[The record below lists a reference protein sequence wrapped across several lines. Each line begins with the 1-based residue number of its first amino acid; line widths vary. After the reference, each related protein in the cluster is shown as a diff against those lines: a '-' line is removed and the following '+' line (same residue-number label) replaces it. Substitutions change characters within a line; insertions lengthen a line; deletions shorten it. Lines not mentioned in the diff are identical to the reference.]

1 MATRGSGLWDN
12 DSCIEEVPGLIRV
25 TPSKDLWHLLACWGL
40 RLWFGQCEPREFAR
54 AVERK
59 SKEVVK
65 LPRPVFE
72 ALSNI
77 AQRPDSFKGHRSR
90 LPEHVA
96 VLGGTCG
103 GYRMEPL
110 FDLPEV
116 RVIAEKLAERA
127 GKRLDGLFRA
137 RKKVP
142 FTEDNLVE
150 LGMLLEF
157 TNIGFYLE
165 PDRVE
170 IWKKGFSEMDA
181 ATLEDRATWDAYRA
195 RVEKIFPM
203 LVAPPAVITAP

>member
-1 MATRGSGLWDN
+1 MAIRGSGLWDN

-96 VLGGTCG
+96 VLGGTSG

-127 GKRLDGLFRA
+127 GKRLDGVFRA

-150 LGMLLEF
+150 LGVLLEF